1 MNMIN
6 VNLNLFPDIAITP
19 CTTEY
24 SQIPRS
30 RSAKCY
36 SQYFCYSDPTLM
48 RCLTY
53 IRLVD
58 RWRVQH
64 RHPTKQG
71 GGALTGCCTAGYGGG
86 WRRQRRG
93 GWRRQRRGRKK
104 VDSGKE
110 GNDFSASS
118 SKVRR
123 ARQNGWAAL
132 AATVAAPHSRP
143 GLPKM

>member
-6 VNLNLFPDIAITP
+6 VNLNLFPDIVITA

-48 RCLTY
+48 RRLTY
-53 IRLVD
+53 IGLVD

-71 GGALTGCCTAGYGGG
+71 GGALTGCGTAGYG
-86 WRRQRRG
+86 G

-118 SKVRR
+118 SSQARKAKWLSRPRRHRRR
-123 ARQNGWAAL
+123 ATRRRHQDCNL
-132 AATVAAPHSRP
+132 
-143 GLPKM
+143 